1 MNSIVS
7 DLLERMKALEL
18 QLEAELARQH
28 AQLKIGL
35 ENGRIAFEE
44 EILRRHRET
53 KTRLTTYLRQA
64 RPMVVI
70 TAPLIYAMIIPFVL
84 VDLFV
89 SVYQAICFPVYKIEK
104 VRRRNYLIF
113 DRHHLA
119 YLNVLEKFNCAF
131 CSYCNGVIG
140 YAREIAGRTERHWC
154 PIKHA
159 RRATGAHEHYNR
171 FLEYGDAEAYRAEV
185 ARIVAQSSPK

>member
-7 DLLERMKALEL
+7 ELLDKMKALEL
-18 QLEAELARQH
+18 QLEAELACQH

-35 ENGRIAFEE
+35 ENGRVAFEE
-44 EILRRHRET
+44 EILRRHREM
-53 KTRLTTYLRQA
+53 KIRLTTYLRQA
-64 RPMVVI
+64 RPMVVL
-70 TAPLIYAMIIPFVL
+70 TAPFIYAMIIPFSL
-84 VDLFV
+84 LDLFV
-89 SVYQAICFPVYKIEK
+89 SVYQALCFPVYKIKK
-104 VRRRNYLIF
+104 VRRRDYLIF

-119 YLNVLEKFNCAF
+119 YLNILEKFNCAY
-131 CSYCNGVIG
+131 CSYCNGVIA

-159 RRATGAHEHYNR
+159 RRATGTHEQYNH

-185 ARIVAQSSPK
+185 AEIVPATKTI